1 MFPEEEEEAETL
13 NRDVWLGCQGRRPG
27 LFSEGPGSR
36 DSSRPEDSGR
46 ACHWCLA
53 CLTCI

>member
-53 CLTCI
+53 